1 MMIIVA
7 IWQAS
12 IQSQRNIFVLIGTVR
27 KPLIALGSFSIRCL
41 TKNAIKLFRTVDRTC
56 SNHFEHLDM
65 LLDHVKKH
73 NNIIKK
79 TRSTKRL
86 RCSDCNK
93 EFTRPD
99 ALKRHWKIHEKD
111 KRIPCPFNKHT
122 KCQRN
127 SYKKPY
133 YSLESSIWL

>member
-1 MMIIVA
+1 MMTIEVT
-7 IWQAS
+7 WLAS
-12 IQSQRNIFVLIGTVR
+12 ILIQRNIFVLIGTVLKLR
-27 KPLIALGSFSIRCL
+27 FLIFPLGKLLIFQSRTGS
-41 TKNAIKLFRTVDRTC
+41 RTC

-122 KCQRN
+122 KCQRKCYN
-127 SYKKPY
+127 E
-133 YSLESSIWL
+133 LIDNFLVC